1 MARIRIQHLCDRCS
15 QDVTACAD
23 CDRGSRFIERQRTLG
38 VSYNSLYNRE
48 AFLVARERAL
58 TSRSVPE
65 IERVIF
71 AEPAT
76 IVFWADGTKTV
87 VKCQD
92 GDVFDH
98 ELGLAMAIAK
108 RALGNTGNY
117 NNVFKKWLP
126 KEKKEETKTI
136 IGKIASFEQNE
147 DGIYATVDMNT
158 TVDGRALLDA
168 IKQAPVG
175 EMSISFDVKE
185 KK

>member
-1 MARIRIQHLCDRCS
+1 MSRIIIRYLCDRCS

-23 CDRGSRFIERQRTLG
+23 CDKGSRFIENRRGPQ
-38 VSYNSLYNRE
+38 VSYASYYDSK
-48 AFLVARERAL
+48 AFRAARERAL
-58 TSRSVPE
+58 NSRSVPE

-76 IVFWADGTKTV
+76 IVFWADGVKTV

-92 GDVFDH
+92 GDVYDP

-136 IGKIASFEQNE
+136 IGKVASLEHLRFF
-147 DGIYATVDMNT
+147 A
-158 TVDGRALLDA
+158 
-168 IKQAPVG
+168 
-175 EMSISFDVKE
+175 
-185 KK
+185 